1 MTAISR
7 PAGSAPAGGAP
18 APITW
23 LSGIARVF
31 EYRLLSYRRTYR
43 SSIFNS
49 FVGPVLFLAAMG
61 VGLGTYVDQSATA
74 ELGGVS
80 YLAFLA
86 PGLLAATAMQT
97 ASFEATF
104 PIMGGLVWNRVY
116 HAMYATPIRPSDVA
130 LGNLAWIAFRV
141 LLVSSVFVLVTALF
155 GAAASPLIV
164 LAIPVGVLTGL
175 AFAGPIAAFS
185 ATQRTVEKFNAVF
198 RFGITP
204 LFLFSGTFFP
214 IESLPT
220 FLQPVAWLTPLYHGV
235 ALSRG
240 LSLGTAGEEPLLMLA
255 HAAVLLAFAAAGAYA
270 AVRTVSARLVRG

>member
-7 PAGSAPAGGAP
+7 PAGSAPAGDAP

-31 EYRLLSYRRTYR
+31 EYRLLSYRRTFR

-49 FVGPVLFLAAMG
+49 FVGPALFLAAMG